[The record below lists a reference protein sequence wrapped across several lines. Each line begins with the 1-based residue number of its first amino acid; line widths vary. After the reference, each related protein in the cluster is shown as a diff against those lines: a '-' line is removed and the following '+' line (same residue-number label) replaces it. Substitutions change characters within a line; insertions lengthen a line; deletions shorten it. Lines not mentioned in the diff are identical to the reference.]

1 VCTRARVTTTRAAV
15 CVVDFR
21 QRSSHRAPH
30 RVHSATPR
38 GTTGGGG
45 TGTREAAGSDLFA
58 SAMRLYSFPAPK
70 CRCSEKRRF
79 AHHTCLRFLARV
91 FRQWQRRTECMQR
104 AKRFMRLQERRQ
116 FRALSVFVFRHW
128 QKSEIKTKQLRAINT
143 ACGARCVA
151 KLVVLWRLETAVV
164 HKSACN
170 TESHLQRLRASASS
184 LWREYAAVRTAA
196 RRHRQILLVRG
207 LAWAVKCLAQQRLIS
222 QAIKDRTTSYK
233 REVME
238 EWRRTFLQ
246 QKSTQRTLAVKWTS
260 YLVAQVTVWEARS
273 KRAASGICM
282 DWVRWAKVSKRIA
295 LLRSR
300 QSRQHQRQQLHA
312 WAMRVR
318 QVLYKHARRRD
329 GHARA
334 CMFAGRT
341 QPQI

>member
-1 VCTRARVTTTRAAV
+1 M
-15 CVVDFR
+15 
-21 QRSSHRAPH
+21 
-30 RVHSATPR
+30 
-38 GTTGGGG
+38 
-45 TGTREAAGSDLFA
+45 FA

-79 AHHTCLRFLARV
+79 AHHACLRFVARV

-128 QKSEIKTKQLRAINT
+128 QKSEIKTKQLRAIKT

-151 KLVVLWRLETAVV
+151 KLVVLWRLETAIVR
-164 HKSACN
+164 KSACN
-170 TESHLQRLRASASS
+170 TESHLQRLRASATS

-196 RRHRQILLVRG
+196 RRHRQRLLVRG

-222 QAIKDRTTSYK
+222 QAFKDRTTSYK
-233 REVME
+233 REIME
-238 EWRRTFLQ
+238 AWRRAFIQ
-246 QKSTQRTLAVKWTS
+246 QKCTQRTLAAKWIS

-312 WAMRVR
+312 WATRVR
-318 QVLYKHARRRD
+318 QVLYKHARASHTYLHVC
-329 GHARA
+329 GSHAA
-334 CMFAGRT
+334 CDVM
-341 QPQI
+341 